1 MHHCALQ
8 ETQETV
14 SLHRACCHHELCS
27 VLHKGF
33 GEQRQVEV
41 VVVWGLVSALWE
53 KFGAPGRQQQ
63 GAVCAADG
71 SAALPHV

>member
-1 MHHCALQ
+1 M
-8 ETQETV
+8 V
-14 SLHRACCHHELCS
+14 SLHRPCCLRELCS
-27 VLHKGF
+27 VLRKGF
-33 GEQRQVEV
+33 GEQRQVG
-41 VVVWGLVSALWE
+41 VVWGLVSALWE